1 MDSQPSSVVFS
12 LTIPRQLTN
21 LKARTG
27 AECLFFAC
35 CGTTDLALRS
45 ISFSTE
51 RLENFLPLV
60 LNIDEQDFV
69 GKLEG
74 FALQSLNG
82 MAGSFE
88 KLNWF

>member
-1 MDSQPSSVVFS
+1 LSFNCPQ
-12 LTIPRQLTN
+12 QLTN

-27 AECLFFAC
+27 AEFLFYAC
-35 CGTTDLALRS
+35 RGTTDLALRS

-74 FALQSLNG
+74 FALQNLNG
-82 MAGSFE
+82 MARDLQKS
-88 KLNWF
+88 